1 MLLFLLLAL
10 DEVLKILLEAGNEGL
25 RLRKIVLH
33 VYNTTNS
40 LFHPVD
46 FEEVRKTV
54 EHFVHANSRRP
65 DSLLVRN
72 RWGVYR
78 INNRSKEARQ
88 LRIRFEQ
95 EQKEGVDTKPTPED
109 LGPTLF

>member
-1 MLLFLLLAL
+1 M
-10 DEVLKILLEAGNEGL
+10 DEVLKVLLEAGSEGL

-46 FEEVRKTV
+46 YEEVKKAV
-54 EHFVHANSRRP
+54 EHFVHANSRRS

-78 INNRSKEARQ
+78 INNRSAEARQ
-88 LRIRFEQ
+88 LRIRFER
-95 EQKEGVDTKPTPED
+95 EQKEGDGSKPTPEN